1 MAKVKLFKHSSLSL
15 PLAIG
20 AVLVAPLAKAGGLMV
35 WEIGT
40 PTLGTAGAGWAA
52 MPEDA
57 STAFTNPAGTVWR
70 EETQLMASGQLL
82 YGNLEFSNGGDSNV
96 PGNDGGNAIEWFPGG
111 GFFAAGRLND
121 DFGWGFTV
129 AGNLGGSLDYD
140 NGWHGRRF
148 VTETDLIGMSLMP
161 SISWKANDCLSVG
174 LGLNLMTGYY
184 RLESRPRAGLLGGD
198 ARLKYDDTDV
208 APGGNLGIIYKPMD
222 STTLGLDL
230 TTEVSWEFSYNLK
243 LGGFGPLFEPVFDR
257 LNGRRLTIDMDM
269 PKTATASLQQQ
280 LSGDTTLY
288 ANLNWQNWSNF
299 GLVGIVI
306 DNPNQTSATV
316 NRNYDDTWHGSLGI
330 RHQLRSGT
338 LAGWALSAGL
348 GYDSSMVENEFR
360 TADVVVDEQWRLGLG
375 ARKEICPGLRM
386 DVGYTLVWM
395 GDTPIDQEGDP
406 PFSPRL
412 QGSYDDYSLNFF
424 GASFQFE
431 L

>member
-1 MAKVKLFKHSSLSL
+1 MPTRKLPTEKIALVVAACALS
-15 PLAIG
+15 G
-20 AVLVAPLAKAGGLMV
+20 APIASAGGLMV

-57 STAFTNPAGTVWR
+57 STAYTNPAGTVWR
-70 EETQLMASGQLL
+70 EETKLMASAQLL
-82 YGNLEFSNGGDSNV
+82 YGDLEFSNGGDSNV

-111 GFFAAGRLND
+111 GFFAAGRLTES
-121 DFGWGFTV
+121 FGWGFAV
-129 AGNLGGSLDYD
+129 AGNLGGTLDYD
-140 NGWHGRRF
+140 NGWQGRRF

-161 SISWKANDCLSVG
+161 SISWKASDCLSLG

-184 RLESRPRAGLLGGD
+184 RFESRPRAGLLGGN

-208 APGGNLGIIYKPMD
+208 APGGNLGIIYRPTA

-230 TTEVSWEFSYNLK
+230 TTEVNWEFSYNLR
-243 LGGFGPLFEPVFDR
+243 LGGFGPFFEQVFDR
-257 LNGRRLTIDMDM
+257 LNGQRLEIDMDV

-288 ANLNWQNWSNF
+288 ANLNWQDWSNF
-299 GLVGIVI
+299 GLVGIEI
-306 DNPNQTSATV
+306 DNPDQTSATID
-316 NRNYDDTWHGSLGI
+316 RNYDDTWHASLGL
-330 RHQLRSGT
+330 RHQFRSGT
-338 LAGWALSAGL
+338 LAGWALSAGI

-375 ARKEICPGLRM
+375 GQKELCPGLRM

-395 GDTPIDQEGDP
+395 GDTPIDQEGRP

-412 QGSYDDYSLNFF
+412 QGSYDDFSLNFF
-424 GASFQFE
+424 GASLQFE

>member
-1 MAKVKLFKHSSLSL
+1 MYRQLFEKKHTALAGACLSIL
-15 PLAIG
+15 
-20 AVLVAPLAKAGGLMV
+20 APLANAGGLMV

-57 STAFTNPAGTVWR
+57 STAYTNPAGTVWR
-70 EETQLMASGQLL
+70 EETQIMASAQLL
-82 YGNLEFSNGGDSNV
+82 YGYLEFSNGGESNV

-111 GFFAAGRLND
+111 GFFAAGRFND
-121 DFGWGFTV
+121 DFGWGV
-129 AGNLGGSLDYD
+129 SLAGNLGGSLDYS
-140 NGWHGRRF
+140 NHWQGRRF

-161 SISWKANDCLSVG
+161 SISWKANDCLSIG

-184 RLESRPRAGLLGGD
+184 RLESRPRAGLPGGD
-198 ARLKYDDTDV
+198 ARLKYDDTHV
-208 APGGNLGIIYKPMD
+208 APGGNLGIIYRPTD

-230 TTEVSWEFSYNLK
+230 TTEVNWNFSYNLR
-243 LGGFGPLFEPVFDR
+243 LGGFGPLFEQVFER
-257 LNGRRLTIDMDM
+257 LDGQRLEIDMDV
-269 PKTATASLQQQ
+269 PKTATVSLQQQ

-299 GLVGIVI
+299 GLIGIVI
-306 DNPNQTSATV
+306 DNPDQTSATV
-316 NRNYDDTWHGSLGI
+316 DRNYDDTWHAAVGIRQRFRSGSLG
-330 RHQLRSGT
+330 
-338 LAGWALSAGL
+338 GWALSAGV
-348 GYDSSMVENEFR
+348 GYDSSAVENEFR

-375 ARKEICPGLRM
+375 AQKEICPGLRM
-386 DVGYTLVWM
+386 DLGYTLVWM
-395 GDTPIDQEGDP
+395 GDTPIDQVGRP

-424 GASFQFE
+424 GASLQFE